1 MKIETKF
8 FIMLIFLSALMGA
21 GTIIPGFLKLKAL
34 EEEEATNYLKDR
46 SQLLNQ
52 DVERARNVLEKAG
65 VIEVDSYIS
74 RAIADLAEKY
84 KNEEP
89 DPRVSSFVVDEEGAI
104 VISWTSSADIP
115 SATEIAAIV
124 RLNPEGYS
132 KYKGFEENWNIEK
145 LINKN
150 WNWRLVTLMS
160 DDEMYRESWGYFWFV
175 ISVSSAVLIAV
186 LLFYFMLT
194 GRVRDR
200 FTATIDKIDKYRGA
214 EIEKFIEVDGSDE
227 IGVLQESI
235 NSMIQK
241 IGDEIETRKQTEQ
254 ALELAKDEAEEANRA
269 KSMFLANMSHEIRN
283 PLNAIVGF
291 SEVLEKTK
299 LDVKQKDYAENIA
312 RAGKILTST
321 LSDVL
326 DISKIESGAT
336 VISNE
341 VFDVRNEIHS
351 AFALFSLQ
359 GDEKGLDMQCDIDE
373 EVPTQLLGDK
383 THVIQILTNLLQN
396 AIKFTKQG
404 SVSLKVH
411 VISESADYCRLGIAV
426 IDTGVGIKEDE
437 QRWVFETFSQASS
450 TNPISLS
457 GVGLGLSIV
466 KKLVTLLGG
475 EISLTSKPDLGSR
488 FLIELP
494 FLKPKAKQAQSGDQL
509 PTRTFGLQSLT
520 VLIVDDDVLN
530 QAYISEVL
538 REHEIG
544 HLKAGNGKEAIAA
557 LEANSVDIVLM
568 DIRMPV
574 MGGVEAM
581 KYIRQKMTAPNNAV
595 PIIVLTANVFEE
607 DIDEYLEAGAN
618 DCINKPAR
626 SEIVISTIQKV
637 LETAEPQKL
646 QQEVTI

>member
-1 MKIETKF
+1 
-8 FIMLIFLSALMGA
+8 
-21 GTIIPGFLKLKAL
+21 
-34 EEEEATNYLKDR
+34 
-46 SQLLNQ
+46 
-52 DVERARNVLEKAG
+52 
-65 VIEVDSYIS
+65 
-74 RAIADLAEKY
+74 
-84 KNEEP
+84 
-89 DPRVSSFVVDEEGAI
+89 
-104 VISWTSSADIP
+104 
-115 SATEIAAIV
+115 
-124 RLNPEGYS
+124 
-132 KYKGFEENWNIEK
+132 
-145 LINKN
+145 
-150 WNWRLVTLMS
+150 
-160 DDEMYRESWGYFWFV
+160 
-175 ISVSSAVLIAV
+175 
-186 LLFYFMLT
+186 
-194 GRVRDR
+194 
-200 FTATIDKIDKYRGA
+200 
-214 EIEKFIEVDGSDE
+214 
-227 IGVLQESI
+227 
-235 NSMIQK
+235 MIQK

-291 SEVLEKTK
+291 SEVLEKTR
-299 LDVKQKDYAENIA
+299 LDPQQKDFAENIA

-336 VISNE
+336 VIA
-341 VFDVRNEIHS
+341 NEIFNVREEIQT

-359 GDEKGLDMQCDIDE
+359 GDEKGLEMRCDINED
-373 EVPTQLLGDK
+373 VPVQLFGDK

-396 AIKFTKQG
+396 AIKFTNEG

-426 IDTGVGIKEDE
+426 SDTGVGIKKDE

-475 EISLTSKPDLGSR
+475 DISLTSKPELGSR

-494 FLKPKAKQAQSGDQL
+494 FLKPKAKQSPIETSAKSSSED
-509 PTRTFGLQSLT
+509 LQNIT

-538 REHEIG
+538 KENEIG
-544 HLKAGNGKEAIAA
+544 YLKAGNGKEAIET
-557 LEANSVDIVLM
+557 LEQNKVDVVLM

-581 KYIRQKMTAPNNAV
+581 KFIRKHMPAPENSV
-595 PIIVLTANVFEE
+595 PIIVLTANVFEKDIE
-607 DIDEYLEAGAN
+607 DYIEAGAN

-626 SEIVISTIQKV
+626 SEMVIATIQKV
-637 LETAEPQKL
+637 LEQAETQA
-646 QQEVTI
+646 QTEEIQI